1 MYMSDVET
9 DNIALILIN
18 WIINEFILVFLTN
31 EKKDFRQWLR
41 LKDISTHDTSTWI
54 YMKFISIS
62 MSHLMHVFL
71 DSFSFAIL
79 LI

>member
-31 EKKDFRQWLR
+31 EKKKTSDSGSK
-41 LKDISTHDTSTWI
+41 LKDISTHDTST
-54 YMKFISIS
+54 
-62 MSHLMHVFL
+62 
-71 DSFSFAIL
+71 
-79 LI
+79 

>member
-1 MYMSDVET
+1 MKEKTSDSGS
-9 DNIALILIN
+9 
-18 WIINEFILVFLTN
+18 
-31 EKKDFRQWLR
+31 R
-41 LKDISTHDTSTWI
+41 LKDISTHD